1 MIPRVPGA
9 RELSIWRR
17 CALNGASSRTLEVV
31 SQLPPSQLR
40 RYVFGD
46 GAIAVH
52 RGRNAYRDVMSFQ
65 ADSARAKLELCV
77 FGAGYQLGRQSLIDP
92 LESLVH
98 AFERGSAL
106 FVQPLLKF
114 DQCFTAVSHLE
125 GMWLAD
131 RPTLRLVG
139 CRSCGAPVLASRME
153 TFVPSC
159 PVCAWRVEHLADPHA
174 DSKHPTQAR
183 RASAI
188 DSALASRHAERD
200 LLIERIAMH
209 TVDRRVVGQLLDASP
224 FRDLMDD
231 AQRASASRR
240 SRRAL
245 RIERFGENVSTIDQ
259 LQYSLALSAYRRMT
273 SEQVPPYE
281 AVLRSHAFLRD
292 EFRFLKALPFE
303 RVFDFIRQFDGDSW
317 GVPTRLRLD
326 TCPSCQRDYV
336 VSMVDAASP
345 VCPFCRLSRRP
356 NSYLKQRW
364 VGPKHTDLEPNTRH
378 LGASRATFLG

>member
-1 MIPRVPGA
+1 VIPRVPGA

-17 CALNGASSRTLEVV
+17 CAFNGASARTLEVV
-31 SQLPPSQLR
+31 SRLPPSQLR
-40 RYVFGD
+40 RYVFCD
-46 GAIAVH
+46 GAPPVH

-65 ADSARAKLELCV
+65 ADSARAKLELSV
-77 FGAGYQLGRQSLIDP
+77 FGARYQLGRQSQIDP

-114 DQCFTAVSHLE
+114 DQCFMAVSHLE

-139 CRSCGAPVLASRME
+139 CRSCGAPVLASRLE

-159 PVCAWRVEHLADPHA
+159 PVCAWRAELRADPRA
-174 DSKHPTQAR
+174 GLKHPTQAIP
-183 RASAI
+183 ASAI
-188 DSALASRHAERD
+188 DGVLASRHAEKD
-200 LLIERIAMH
+200 LLIERIASH
-209 TVDRRVVGQLLDASP
+209 TVDRRVVAQLLDASP

-231 AQRASASRR
+231 GQRLSASRR

-245 RIERFGENVSTIDQ
+245 RIERLGENVSTVDQ
-259 LQYSLALSAYRRMT
+259 LQYSLALSAYQRMT
-273 SEQVPPYE
+273 REKVPPHE
-281 AVLRSHAFLRD
+281 AALRSHAFLRD
-292 EFRFLKALPFE
+292 EFRFLKSLPFE
-303 RVFDFIRQFDGDSW
+303 RVFDFIRQLDGNTW

-326 TCPSCQRDYV
+326 ACPSCQRDFV
-336 VSMVDAASP
+336 VSIVDQAAP

-364 VGPKHTDLEPNTRH
+364 VAPKHPDLESNTRH
-378 LGASRATFLG
+378 LSGSRATFLG